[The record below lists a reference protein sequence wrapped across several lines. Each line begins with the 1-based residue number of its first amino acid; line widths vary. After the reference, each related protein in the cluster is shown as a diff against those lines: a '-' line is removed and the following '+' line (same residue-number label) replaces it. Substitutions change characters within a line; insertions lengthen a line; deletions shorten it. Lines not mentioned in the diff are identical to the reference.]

1 MMDAEEIAHLR
12 RLREQYERNVWRLKE
27 QAAEHGLEVP
37 LSITNGIE
45 EFEAKIAELDKQLAA
60 ELLASVG
67 AQPPAGP
74 VVAAVSAPVAAPPP
88 SAAPVAAPPGPSATP
103 QLLSIAAPRTGPL
116 AMLPREPRYLVLYGG
131 IAALVV
137 GLLLLPFSGPQDSPL
152 SQFVGVLFILGFA
165 AIIAVVWRMVAQWW
179 ARRGQ

>member
-67 AQPPAGP
+67 AQPAAGP
-74 VVAAVSAPVAAPPP
+74 VMASVAAPLPGPP
-88 SAAPVAAPPGPSATP
+88 IDAPAAPSATP
-103 QLLSIAAPRTGPL
+103 QLLSITAPRTGVL
-116 AMLPREPRYLVLYGG
+116 AALPREPRYLVLYGG

-137 GLLLLPFSGPQDSPL
+137 GLLLTPFSGSPESTL
-152 SQFVGVLFILGFA
+152 GQFVGVLFILGLA

-179 ARRGQ
+179 GRRGK